1 MMNLIVDFGNSSAK
15 AGIFEQKE
23 LLEVRDKLSLAQV
36 GYLAEE
42 RDFDHIFISSVSESR
57 TRISDAISGN
67 LIFLDHT
74 TPLPF
79 RNDYKTPETLGL
91 DRIGAVAGAQELF
104 PNENVLVIDI
114 GTCITYDVITSDGM
128 YHGGAISPGIDM
140 RFKAV
145 HSFTANLPL
154 VSYIENPALTGKS
167 TIESI
172 QSGVIFGIEGEI
184 RGFVRMYADKYGDL
198 KIILCGG
205 GSKIFELRLKEAI
218 FAAPDL
224 VLRGLNRILRY
235 NVA

>member
-1 MMNLIVDFGNSSAK
+1 MNLIVDFGNSSAK
-15 AGIFEQKE
+15 AGIFEEKE
-23 LLEVRDKLSLAQV
+23 LLEVQDRLSLTDVQALV
-36 GYLAEE
+36 RAGSYTN
-42 RDFDHIFISSVSESR
+42 IFVSSVSARRDNIESM
-57 TRISDAISGN
+57 IGKQVK
-67 LIFLDHT
+67 FLDHE

-79 RNDYKTPETLGL
+79 RNSYGTPETLGL

-104 PNENVLVIDI
+104 PGLHCLVIDI
-114 GTCITYDVITSDGM
+114 GTCITYDIITGDGV

-140 RFKAV
+140 RLRAV
-145 HSFTANLPL
+145 HTFTANLPL
-154 VSYIENPALTGKS
+154 VDFEANPPLTGKS
-167 TIESI
+167 TRGSI
-172 QSGVIFGIEGEI
+172 QSGVIFGVEGEI
-184 RGFVRMYADKYGDL
+184 EGFIRKYRDKYGDL